1 MEHSDFV
8 HLHNHTLYSLLDGA
22 SHLKDIMET
31 AHKYKMPAV
40 AMTDHGNMFGAI
52 EFYLQAVSYGLKP
65 IIGSEVYLAPES
77 RFNKTAR
84 LGKDL
89 SNHLVLLAKN
99 EEGYKNLMK
108 LVSIGYLEGFYYKPR
123 VDIESL
129 KKHSKGLIALSAC
142 LKGSIPRLLMSD
154 RYDEAK
160 KLATEFYE
168 IFEGDF
174 YLELQDHGMQEQK
187 ELNRLLIQ
195 LSKELNIPLVATND
209 VHYIKKEHAH
219 AHEALLCLQTQTTLD
234 DPNHMR
240 LQTDEFYFKSPEEM
254 KELFKEVPEAIKN
267 TIEITQKCNLEL
279 SFDKDYLP
287 KFTPPKGLTNNK
299 YLNQLC
305 YEGAKNKFK
314 NISDELKKRLD
325 YELNII
331 EKSGFT
337 SYFLMVW
344 DFVKFAKNQNI
355 MVGPGRGSAA
365 GSAVAYS
372 LDITNI
378 DPIKHDLM
386 FERFLNPERISMPD
400 IDIDFSDERRQ
411 EVIDYVTNK
420 YGKQNVA
427 QIITF
432 GSMAARA
439 VIRDVARA
447 TNFTYA
453 EADKIAKLIP
463 SDPKMTLTKALKLEP
478 ELNAL
483 YKNDERITQLID
495 TAKILEGLKRHASMH
510 AAGVVISEDELT
522 NHVPLFKTSEGQITT
537 SYDMESLKKIG
548 LVKMDFLGL
557 KTLTVIEKSCK
568 IIKRVDGVDIDIN
581 NLSLDDKKTYE
592 LLSKSKSLGVFQ
604 LESAGMRDLL
614 RKLQPEAFDDIVA
627 LLALYRPGPLGSG
640 LVDDFIHRK
649 HGKSPVKYLHP
660 KLKPILE
667 ETYGVLLHQDQ
678 IMVMG
683 VELAGFSFAQAD
695 ILMRAISK
703 KKPEQME
710 QLHGDFII
718 GAVKRGISEKI
729 AENIFTLISHFTGYG
744 FNKAHTTCYAD
755 IAYQTAYLKA
765 NYPIEFLT
773 ALLTSEKNNADK
785 IALYIEDAK
794 SFKIKILPPDVNE
807 SFAEFT
813 VVKENNSIR
822 FGLSAVKN
830 VGEGAIDSIVKS
842 RIKSGKFTSLYDF
855 ATRIDTRLVNHRVME
870 SLIKCGAFSSFG
882 LKRSQLMSILDKTL
896 DAANKLHKDK
906 AVGQLSFLNDLNGDN
921 GFDST
926 FINIPNIEEWPENQI
941 LTYEKQYLGF
951 YITGHP
957 LARYSKLLEFFSK
970 LSVSQLKEGT
980 DGQEISIAGVIAK
993 IRKTVTKK
1001 KGERMA
1007 ILRLEDLTGQTDVLV
1022 FPKAYTKSCES
1033 ITTDAIVLIKGRL
1046 NLKEDPPKIIAD
1058 DIMPIQEARK
1068 KFTSAIEI
1076 CLKTAGLEENTLKS
1090 LKEIL
1095 AEHPGNT
1102 PVYLNFIDPNG
1113 KKQKMLINNDIKV
1126 RAEEELIKEIEKIVG
1141 SDAVSFQVSP

>member
-8 HLHNHTLYSLLDGA
+8 HLHNHTLFSLLDGA
-22 SHLKDIMET
+22 SHLKDIMEA

-40 AMTDHGNMFGAI
+40 TITDHGNMFGAI
-52 EFYLQAVSYGLKP
+52 EFYLQAVNYGLKP
-65 IIGSEVYLAPES
+65 IIGVEIYLAPGS
-77 RFNKTAR
+77 RFDKTAR
-84 LGKDL
+84 LGKDTA
-89 SNHLVLLAKN
+89 NHLILLAKN

-129 KKHSKGLIALSAC
+129 KTHSKGLIALSGC
-142 LKGSIPRLLMSD
+142 LKGRLPRLLMTNNQ
-154 RYDEAK
+154 DEAK
-160 KLATEFYE
+160 KFATDLYE

-174 YLELQDHGMQEQK
+174 YLELQDHGMREQK
-187 ELNRLLIQ
+187 ELNHQLIK

-209 VHYIKKEHAH
+209 VHYIKKEHAR

-254 KELFKEVPEAIKN
+254 KKIFKEVPEAIKN
-267 TIEITQKCNLEL
+267 TMEITKKCNLEL
-279 SFDKDYLP
+279 TFDKDYLP
-287 KFTPPKGLTNNK
+287 KFKPPDGITNDK

-305 YEGAKNKFK
+305 YEGAIKKFHI
-314 NISDELKKRLD
+314 ISDELKKRLD

-344 DFVKFAKNQNI
+344 DFVKFAKSQNI
-355 MVGPGRGSAA
+355 TVGPGRGSVG

-378 DPIKHDLM
+378 DPIKHDLI

-432 GSMAARA
+432 GTMAARA
-439 VIRDVARA
+439 VIRDVARVMD
-447 TNFTYA
+447 FTYA
-453 EADKIAKLIP
+453 EADKLAKLIP
-463 SDPKMTLTKALKLEP
+463 SDPKMTLTKALKIEP
-478 ELNAL
+478 ELNNL
-483 YKNDERITQLID
+483 YKNDERIARLID
-495 TAKILEGLKRHASMH
+495 TSKILEGLKRHASMH

-537 SYDMESLKKIG
+537 GYDMESLKKIG

-557 KTLTVIEKSCK
+557 KTLTVIEKTCK
-568 IIKRVDGVDIDIN
+568 IIKRAEGVDIDIN
-581 NLSLDDKKTYE
+581 NLPPDDKKTFK
-592 LLSKSKSLGVFQ
+592 LLSDSKSLGVFQ
-604 LESAGMRDLL
+604 LESSGMRDLL
-614 RKLQPEAFDDIVA
+614 RKLKPEAFDDVVA

-649 HGKSPVKYLHP
+649 HGKAPTKYLHP

-667 ETYGVLLHQDQ
+667 ETYGILLHQDQ

-683 VELAGFSFAQAD
+683 IELAGFSLAQAD

-729 AENIFTLISHFTGYG
+729 AEDIFTLISHFTGYG
-744 FNKAHTTCYAD
+744 FNKAHTTCYAA

-765 NYPIEFLT
+765 NYPIEFL
-773 ALLTSEKNNADK
+773 AAILTSEKGNADK

-794 SFKIKILPPDVNE
+794 SFKIEILPPDVNE

-813 VVKENNSIR
+813 VVKDTNSIR

-830 VGEGAIDSIVKS
+830 VGQGAIDSIVKA
-842 RIKSGKFTSLYDF
+842 RIKGSKFTSLYDF
-855 ATRIDTRLVNHRVME
+855 ATRIDTRLVNHRVIE
-870 SLIKCGAFSSFG
+870 SLIKCGAFSSFH

-896 DAANKLHKDK
+896 EAANSFHKDK
-906 AVGQLSFLNDLNGDN
+906 ASGQMSFLSDLDSQN
-921 GFDST
+921 GFKNT
-926 FINIPNIEEWPENQI
+926 FINIPDIEEWAENQI

-957 LARYSKLLEFFSK
+957 LAQYANSLKFFSK

-993 IRKTVTKK
+993 IRKTVTKR

-1007 ILRLEDLTGQTDVLV
+1007 ILQLEDLTGQTDVLV
-1022 FPKAYTKSCES
+1022 FPKAYIKSSEA
-1033 ITTDAIVLIKGRL
+1033 ITIDAIVLIKGRL
-1046 NLKEDPPKIIAD
+1046 NLKEESPKIIAD
-1058 DIMPIQEARK
+1058 EIMPIKEARK
-1068 KFTSAIEI
+1068 KYTSAIEVS
-1076 CLKTAGLEENTLKS
+1076 LYTAGLEENTLKS
-1090 LKEIL
+1090 LKGVFAL
-1095 AEHPGNT
+1095 HPGKT
-1102 PVYLNFIDPNG
+1102 PVYLNFIEPNG
-1113 KKQKMLINNDIKV
+1113 KKQKMLIKNDIKV
-1126 RAEEELIKEIEKIVG
+1126 MAEEALLEEIEKILG
-1141 SDAVSFQVSP
+1141 QDAVTIQVYP